1 MPPSHPR
8 WKEIDEK
15 LEPDDHARMVQRQL
29 AQLDPQSLYQLYQ
42 GVGHQ
47 AYDPLAMLRMVLY
60 LFLKGIGSPARWC
73 EEAKLNEAVQ
83 WLGYG
88 YQPSRRTWYDFRDR
102 MEGCIHDLH
111 AQLINI
117 AVDRQ
122 QLDPAMGVQDGTSV
136 AACASRHRMVNDQT
150 LAARR
155 QLLQELIDGSVDQD
169 DMKPMWVPPTHTGRL
184 NLAQRMDQAREVLDR
199 RIKNNAEKPADKRK
213 DAAKILVSLSDPEAP
228 LGRDKLK
235 VYRPL
240 YTVQYVIEPT
250 SHLILGYQCEAAV
263 CDTGTLAPM
272 IDRVQEIVGG
282 RLQCMM
288 ADAAYCTILD
298 LQDCQERGIEL
309 LAPVQTNSFST
320 PKKNT
325 NGVGL
330 SNRDQFV
337 WDEEK
342 KTYRCPAR
350 HELNYHSRQT
360 KKRHGGRSLM
370 QFRYHCPG
378 EHCVSCQLAAGCVS
392 NPSRGR
398 TVTRMEGQ
406 ELLDAQRERMTQPAS
421 KDRYKLR
428 GQTVERGFADAKGN
442 RRFDRYHGRGLRR
455 ARTET
460 GLLVMA
466 QNLLRLDRLQR
477 NALNHHEIKT

>member
-1 MPPSHPR
+1 MPPSNPR
-8 WKEIDEK
+8 WKEIDGK
-15 LEPDDHARMVQRQL
+15 LSSDDHARIVQRQL
-29 AQLDPQSLYQLYQ
+29 AQLDLESLLQRYQ
-42 GVGHQ
+42 GVGQ
-47 AYDPLAMLRMVLY
+47 AAYEPLAMLRMILY
-60 LFLKGIGSPARWC
+60 LLLKGIGSPAKWF

-102 MEGCIHDLH
+102 MHGCIDDLH

-117 AVDRQ
+117 AIDQ
-122 QLDPAMGVQDGTSV
+122 QHLDPKIGVQDGTSI

-150 LAARR
+150 LATRR
-155 QLLQELIDGSVDQD
+155 QFLQELMDDLVDQD
-169 DMKPMWVPPTHTGRL
+169 QAIPAWVPPTHAGRL
-184 NLAQRMDQAREVLDR
+184 DLAQRMDQAREVLDQ
-199 RIKNNAEKPADKRK
+199 RIQKNAEKPADKRK
-213 DAAKILVSLSDPEAP
+213 DPAKILVSLSDPEAP
-228 LGRDKLK
+228 LGKDKLK

-240 YTVQYVIEPT
+240 YTVQYVIEPR
-250 SHLILGYQCEAAV
+250 SHLIVGYQCEASV

-298 LQDCQERGIEL
+298 LQDCQHREVEL
-309 LAPVQTNSFST
+309 LAPVQVNSLST
-320 PKKNT
+320 PKRNT
-325 NGVGL
+325 NGIGL

-337 WDEEK
+337 WDAEK
-342 KTYRCPAR
+342 HTYHCPAG
-350 HELNYHSRQT
+350 HQLNYHSKQI

-370 QFRYHCPG
+370 QYRYHCPG
-378 EHCVSCQLAAGCVS
+378 EHCVNCPRAAGCVRNRS
-392 NPSRGR
+392 SGR

-406 ELLDAQRERMTQPAS
+406 ELLDAQQEKMTQPEVKA
-421 KDRYKLR
+421 RYRRR

-442 RRFDRYHGRGLRR
+442 RRFDRYHGRGLHR

-460 GLLVMA
+460 GLMVLA
-466 QNLLRLDRLQR
+466 QNLLRLDRLQSQAV
-477 NALNHHEIKT
+477 NSHEIKT